1 MEGQYQYYIVAL
13 FVVAIVVWQLCSYV
27 RNVQRINRLNN
38 LFSKNEF
45 NTLLIE
51 EGVVSIQN
59 NLASEDYKTTLKD
72 VNSYL
77 AKNKNKAS
85 DYHIIKEIVERNAHS
100 VEEEI
105 DTMLST
111 PLYLGLMATIIGIAF
126 GVIFFAIEDLPNLL
140 SGDEIEVNGIRTLL
154 TDVGIA
160 MIASFAGV
168 LATKMSTSKYNDA
181 RRNMLSQ
188 KNVFLT
194 WIQTELMPNLNDD
207 LTGALVKMTQDLNNF
222 NNTFAENT
230 RELHET
236 LQLVTDN
243 YENQVELLETID
255 KLKINKIASANIEVY
270 DKLKGC
276 SDEIGKLFNHL
287 EQSERYITKVVE
299 LNEKLGSI
307 EERTKLSEELGRYFR
322 DEIEYVKDRQGQMR
336 MTMSQLD
343 SVIAEALS
351 NLGTSVN
358 ANVQELTVVFQR
370 QNQSV
375 QQLIEEQ
382 QNALAESLANQ
393 QLLINQKLSDME
405 DPFKP
410 VKDAFADMANQAKV
424 GLVSIQNV
432 FAEQNEMIREMFMRQ
447 NQMFEEAL
455 MQQREAIH
463 KKFAEMPTQMN
474 VLFDIAR
481 TLESINANVSSS
493 YSQDELIQ
501 AIRGN
506 KSIVKKGK
514 WKYLDKVMP
523 YAVPTLL
530 GATFVALV
538 ILIVITCLK

>member
-45 NTLLIE
+45 NTLLNE

>member
-1 MEGQYQYYIVAL
+1 MEVQYQYYIVVL
-13 FVVAIVVWQLCSYV
+13 FVILIVVWQLCSYV

-45 NTLLIE
+45 NTLLNE

-160 MIASFAGV
+160 MIASFVGV

-410 VKDAFADMANQAKV
+410 VKDAFADMANQAKD

-474 VLFDIAR
+474 VLYDIVR

-493 YSQDELIQ
+493 YSLDELIQ

-523 YAVPTLL
+523 YAVPALL
-530 GATFVALV
+530 GGTFVALV

>member
-1 MEGQYQYYIVAL
+1 M
-13 FVVAIVVWQLCSYV
+13 
-27 RNVQRINRLNN
+27 
-38 LFSKNEF
+38 
-45 NTLLIE
+45 
-51 EGVVSIQN
+51 
-59 NLASEDYKTTLKD
+59 
-72 VNSYL
+72 
-77 AKNKNKAS
+77 
-85 DYHIIKEIVERNAHS
+85 ERNAHS

-160 MIASFAGV
+160 MIASFVGV

-410 VKDAFADMANQAKV
+410 VKDAFADMANQAKD

-432 FAEQNEMIREMFMRQ
+432 FAEQNEMIREMFMRL

-474 VLFDIAR
+474 VLYDIVR

-514 WKYLDKVMP
+514 WKYLDIVMP

>member
-1 MEGQYQYYIVAL
+1 
-13 FVVAIVVWQLCSYV
+13 
-27 RNVQRINRLNN
+27 
-38 LFSKNEF
+38 
-45 NTLLIE
+45 
-51 EGVVSIQN
+51 
-59 NLASEDYKTTLKD
+59 
-72 VNSYL
+72 
-77 AKNKNKAS
+77 
-85 DYHIIKEIVERNAHS
+85 
-100 VEEEI
+100 
-105 DTMLST
+105 
-111 PLYLGLMATIIGIAF
+111 
-126 GVIFFAIEDLPNLL
+126 
-140 SGDEIEVNGIRTLL
+140 
-154 TDVGIA
+154 
-160 MIASFAGV
+160 
-168 LATKMSTSKYNDA
+168 
-181 RRNMLSQ
+181 
-188 KNVFLT
+188 
-194 WIQTELMPNLNDD
+194 
-207 LTGALVKMTQDLNNF
+207 
-222 NNTFAENT
+222 
-230 RELHET
+230 
-236 LQLVTDN
+236 
-243 YENQVELLETID
+243 
-255 KLKINKIASANIEVY
+255 
-270 DKLKGC
+270 
-276 SDEIGKLFNHL
+276 
-287 EQSERYITKVVE
+287 
-299 LNEKLGSI
+299 
-307 EERTKLSEELGRYFR
+307 
-322 DEIEYVKDRQGQMR
+322 MR

-523 YAVPTLL
+523 YAVPALL

>member
-13 FVVAIVVWQLCSYV
+13 FVVAIVVWQFFAYV
-27 RNVQRINRLNN
+27 RNIQRINRLNN
-38 LFSKNEF
+38 LFNKNEF
-45 NTLLIE
+45 NTLLNE
-51 EGVVSIQN
+51 DGVVSIQN
-59 NLASEDYKTTLKD
+59 DLASEDYKTTIND

-126 GVIFFAIEDLPNLL
+126 GVIFFAIKDLPNLL
-140 SGDEIEVNGIRTLL
+140 NSENIDPEGISTLL
-154 TDVGIA
+154 TDIGIA
-160 MIASFAGV
+160 MIASFVGV

-222 NNTFAENT
+222 NNTFAANT

-236 LQLVTDN
+236 LQQVTDN
-243 YENQVELLETID
+243 YENQVELLEAID
-255 KLKINKIASANIEVY
+255 KLKINQIARANIDVY
-270 DKLKGC
+270 EHLKNC
-276 SDEIGKLFNHL
+276 TDEIGKLFEHL
-287 EQSERYITKVVE
+287 RQSENYITKVVE

-307 EERTKLSEELGRYFR
+307 EERTKLSEELGTYFKN
-322 DEIEYVKDRQGQMR
+322 EIEYVKDRQGQMR
-336 MTMSQLD
+336 QTMSRLD
-343 SVIAEALS
+343 SVIADALS
-351 NLGTSVN
+351 NLGVSVN
-358 ANVQELTVVFQR
+358 ANIQELTVVFQR

-410 VKDAFADMANQAKV
+410 VKDAFADMANQAKD

-455 MQQREAIH
+455 MHQREAIH
-463 KKFAEMPTQMN
+463 KKFSEMPTQMN

-481 TLESINANVSSS
+481 TLESINANVSST

-506 KSIVKKGK
+506 KPIVKKGK
-514 WKYLDKVMP
+514 WKYLDKVMS
-523 YAVPTLL
+523 YATPILL

-538 ILIVITCLK
+538 VLIIITCLK

>member
-1 MEGQYQYYIVAL
+1 MENQYQYYIVAL
-13 FVVAIVVWQLCSYV
+13 FVILIVVWQLCSYV

-38 LFSKNEF
+38 LFNKNEF
-45 NTLLIE
+45 NTLLNEDGI
-51 EGVVSIQN
+51 VSIQN

-140 SGDEIEVNGIRTLL
+140 YGDEIEVNGIRTLL

-410 VKDAFADMANQAKV
+410 VKDAFADMANQAKD

-455 MQQREAIH
+455 MHQREAIH
-463 KKFAEMPTQMN
+463 KKFSEMPTQMN

-481 TLESINANVSSS
+481 TLESINANVSST

-506 KSIVKKGK
+506 KPIVKKGK
-514 WKYLDKVMP
+514 WKYLDKVIS
-523 YAVPTLL
+523 YATPILL

-538 ILIVITCLK
+538 VLIIITCLK